1 MRFLPADFRFAEPLF
16 LLLLLFI
23 PLLAL
28 WQWRMAR
35 RRPAVTWADGTSW
48 FAGGTWRT
56 RLFRV
61 LSLLPWV
68 AFALL
73 SVAMARPQSGT
84 REIDV
89 KSEGIDIIAVIDASG
104 SMKAEDFQPNNR
116 LFVAKQVAS
125 DFVRGRTGD
134 RIGVVVFAGEAFTQ
148 CPLTLDQGVLL
159 DLIESINFGI
169 EPDGTAIGSA
179 IATAVNRLRKSEAKS
194 KVVILLTDGK
204 NNSGSVDPLTSAD
217 AAAALGIKIYTIG
230 VGAKGEAPYPIDD
243 PLFGRRYVRM
253 PSDVDDES
261 LTEIAKKT
269 GGLYFRA
276 TSSEA
281 LEQIYDRIDQL
292 EKTTVETREYVDYAD
307 LGPLFLAWA
316 AGLLGLGIIGRTTFA
331 GRLP

>member
-1 MRFLPADFRFAEPLF
+1 MKLLPADFRFAEPLF
-16 LLLLLFI
+16 LLVLVAI
-23 PLLAL
+23 PLLLL
-28 WQWRMAR
+28 WQWRVGR
-35 RRPAVTWADGTSW
+35 RRPAVAWADGARW
-48 FAGGTWRT
+48 FGGGTWRT
-56 RLFRV
+56 RLFHV
-61 LSLLPWV
+61 LSALPWL
-68 AFALL
+68 AFLL
-73 SVAMARPQSGT
+73 LGVAMARPQSGT
-84 REIDV
+84 RELDV
-89 KSEGIDIIAVIDASG
+89 KSEGIDIIVVIDASG

-116 LFVAKQVAS
+116 LFVAKHVAS
-125 DFVRGRTGD
+125 SFVEGRVGD

-148 CPLTLDQGVLL
+148 CPLTLDHGVLL
-159 DLIESINFGI
+159 DLISSIDFGI

-204 NNSGSVDPLTSAD
+204 NNSGAVDPLTAAD

-243 PLFGRRYVRM
+243 PLYGRRYVRM

-281 LEQIYDRIDQL
+281 LQEIYARIDRL

-307 LGPLFLAWA
+307 LGPALLAWA
-316 AGLLGLGIIGRTTFA
+316 AALLGLGILGRTTLA
-331 GRLP
+331 ARLP